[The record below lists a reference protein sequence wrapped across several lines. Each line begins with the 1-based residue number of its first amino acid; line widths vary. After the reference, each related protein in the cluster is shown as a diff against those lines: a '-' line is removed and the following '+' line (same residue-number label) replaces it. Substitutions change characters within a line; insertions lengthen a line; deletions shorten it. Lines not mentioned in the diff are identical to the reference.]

1 MELPNDDSEEEQVF
15 TANATGK
22 CSLRIGEEVGD
33 GELDKQ
39 VAQYVA
45 DSRATCH
52 MTPNVDGLTNYRE
65 CSRPLGHA
73 DRRKMSI
80 AGYGDITAAFRS
92 NDSWV
97 HVKLHNV
104 AHVPLLSYNVVSLT
118 SLAQEGHTSVV
129 EESGATLKLKGG
141 RTVQFHLIGKLCRQ
155 YGYRPEAT
163 GRMVDTACA
172 VIAPGRAKARTPP
185 TDINFFHWIHGH
197 THEALLKQTAKQQ
210 GVSLSGELHECR
222 GYSMAKG
229 LRKPIARST
238 DTRAGLFC
246 PSRSPAALALHC
258 QRRGVYSRRGRERG
272 GRVKSR
278 RKEGNILGQR
288 V

>member
-1 MELPNDDSEEEQVF
+1 MATDPLRNGQSGTARNFRNSRLAVAPRIALPH
-15 TANATGK
+15 TRRGRGRPATRG
-22 CSLRIGEEVGD
+22 
-33 GELDKQ
+33 
-39 VAQYVA
+39 
-45 DSRATCH
+45 
-52 MTPNVDGLTNYRE
+52 MTTN
-65 CSRPLGHA
+65 SSALAHA
-73 DRRKMSI
+73 I
-80 AGYGDITAAFRS
+80 AVAFRS

-104 AHVPLLSYNVVSLT
+104 AHVQLLSYNVVSLT

-129 EESGATLKLKGG
+129 EENGATLKLNRG

-172 VIAPGRAKARTPP
+172 VIAPGRAKAQTPP
-185 TDINFFHWIHGH
+185 TNINFFHWIHGH

-210 GVSLSGELHECR
+210 GVSLSGELHEYR

-246 PSRSPAALALHC
+246 PSRAPAALALHC
-258 QRRGVYSRRGRERG
+258 QRGGVYSRRGRERG